1 MMLSTKIEETYF
13 SPPYC
18 NVFMHRNCELLL
30 MDFYSSELMQD
41 CSRETEPFSLS
52 LNIALAFFLL
62 ILSPFLPIKFQLQ
75 INRNESGEM
84 VDGMFTND
92 SNNFH
97 KCPFLPS
104 IFRCC
109 SSDIKL
115 PINFRSVHNAL
126 YAVD

>member
-52 LNIALAFFLL
+52 LNIALAFFAYS
-62 ILSPFLPIKFQLQ
+62 LSIPPNKISIANQSK
-75 INRNESGEM
+75 RKWR
-84 VDGMFTND
+84 DG
-92 SNNFH
+92 
-97 KCPFLPS
+97 
-104 IFRCC
+104 RWY
-109 SSDIKL
+109 
-115 PINFRSVHNAL
+115 VH
-126 YAVD
+126 